1 MSSTRNVNVII
12 LLMSPVIFY
21 LNFKKI
27 TSRTPNIDDKTLYK
41 KIIDCENDLKT
52 LNCLSRK
59 ATMYINQ
66 VIFNLFNYIFNT

>member
-1 MSSTRNVNVII
+1 MSCTRNVSVII
-12 LLMSPVIFY
+12 FFINLVIFY
-21 LNFKKI
+21 LNFKNI
-27 TSRTPNIDDKTLYK
+27 NSSTPNTDDKTLYK

-66 VIFNLFNYIFNT
+66 VIDNFF